1 MSKLKG
7 EWAKKSPWE
16 KIFFVAGMVCAVS
29 VIGLALLQ
37 IFDLWENSA
46 YVYQPLMAALLLSQ
60 AYENRKR
67 SRSLTIF
74 SLIAAAFIL
83 LCWVLIVFFL

>member
-1 MSKLKG
+1 MSKIKK
-7 EWAKKSPWE
+7 EWAQKSLLE
-16 KIFFVAGMVCAVS
+16 KILFSAGMGCAVS
-29 VIGLALLQ
+29 VIGLAMLQ

-46 YVYQPLMAALLLSQ
+46 YVYQPLMAAMLLCQ
-60 AYENRKR
+60 AYKNRKR